1 MGSRV
6 RVELFQGK
14 DGWRWHLV
22 AANGEILASSEGYSS
37 KQAAERTAKLVSDAL
52 AGAKVD

>member
-1 MGSRV
+1 MGGRV